1 MMKILCLELPHLY
14 AQSIGL
20 VLTWRSRYRQAFGLA
35 PSFYRMQSC
44 HSRGY
49 LVEYMM
55 RILCLELPH
64 LYAQSITTEVKVK
77 VEVDVK
83 VEANVEVKIKV

>member
-1 MMKILCLELPHLY
+1 MFLEQNS
-14 AQSIGL
+14 A
-20 VLTWRSRYRQAFGLA
+20 
-35 PSFYRMQSC
+35 
-44 HSRGY
+44 Y

-55 RILCLELPH
+55 KILCLELPH

-83 VEANVEVKIKV
+83 VETIVEVKITVYRHILKSLSQ